1 MDNVIGNL
9 IAVLLQGGP
18 EVVAVLLLFIMLL
31 LFDRKRLLNELNKK
45 DLRIEKIVDDYHT
58 ASITLAEALNALKM
72 VLYELKSRL
81 GG

>member
-31 LFDRKRLLNELNKK
+31 LFDRKRLLSELTKK

-58 ASITLAEALNALKM
+58 ASITLAEALNSLKM